1 MGNGGKDGARNVS
14 RTVGKGRISAKA
26 VRSTQVFLKGH
37 SGCCVESILEESGE

>member
-14 RTVGKGRISAKA
+14 RAVGKARSSARI

-37 SGCCVESILEESGE
+37 IGCCVERVLEESGE